1 MDEELLKALNRAKL
15 KIMVDPDNTFLGSIM
30 CGLDIVFDEKCSSAH
45 TNGTQIT
52 LSPKFFEELS
62 DNSRVGLILHEL
74 WHIGRLHNLRCKNR
88 DHETWNI
95 ACDIV
100 INNWLDDK
108 GYKELTQMG
117 LTNHTYDDKSEEE
130 IYDILK
136 KDAEENSHLQGMA
149 SSCQVKPNDVIEN
162 NSAEGKSIQL
172 GNVQEADIQTR
183 RLMER
188 KGNTSYGSGIF
199 EIDTLLDKFFQAQIP
214 WNVYL
219 EKYLTDMK
227 DYGARSYKRP
237 NRRYLYRGIYM
248 ASKLPEEGRLGHLQF
263 YIDTSGS
270 ISQEQMT
277 LYNTELRY
285 IWEELR
291 PTKMSIIQ
299 FCTEIT
305 AEDVLEDGDDY
316 KIIHI
321 VKSGGTSF
329 KPVREKILKDKPMCA
344 IIFTDLYAEKE
355 YTQTDGKVPLIWIAV
370 DTTLDKDAIL
380 EGKVIHLNTKNE
392 N

>member
-1 MDEELLKALNRAKL
+1 MDELLKALNRAKL

-30 CGLDIVFDEKCSSAH
+30 CGLDIILDDECSSAC
-45 TNGTQIT
+45 TNGLQIKIN
-52 LSPKFFEELS
+52 SKFFENLS
-62 DNSRVGLILHEL
+62 DKARIGLILHEL
-74 WHIGRLHNLRCKNR
+74 WHVGRLHSLRCKNR
-88 DHETWNI
+88 DHKTWNI

-108 GYKELTQMG
+108 GYKEITQKG
-117 LTNHTYDDKSEEE
+117 LVNHEYDNKSEEE
-130 IYDILK
+130 IYELLK
-136 KDAEENSHLQGMA
+136 KDSEENFHIQSTIV
-149 SSCQVKPNDVIEN
+149 SCEIKPNDVIEN
-162 NSAEGKSIQL
+162 SSVEGKGLQL

-188 KGNTSYGSGIF
+188 KGGTSYGSGIF

-248 ASKLPEEGRLGHLQF
+248 ASKMREEGRLGHLQF

-291 PTKMSIIQ
+291 PLKMSIIQ
-299 FCTEIT
+299 FCSKIT
-305 AEDVLEDGDDY
+305 AEDILEDGDDY
-316 KIIHI
+316 IGIHI
-321 VKSGGTSF
+321 VNSGGTSF

-355 YTQTDGKVPLIWIAV
+355 YTQTNGKVPLIWIAV
-370 DTTLDKDAIL
+370 DTTLGEKNVL
-380 EGKVIHLNTKNE
+380 EGKVIHLTTKNE

>member
-1 MDEELLKALNRAKL
+1 MDELLKALNRAKL

-30 CGLDIVFDEKCSSAH
+30 CGLDIILDDECSSAC
-45 TNGTQIT
+45 TDGLQIKVN
-52 LSPKFFEELS
+52 PKFFESLS
-62 DNSRVGLILHEL
+62 DKARIGLILHEL
-74 WHIGRLHNLRCKNR
+74 WHVGRLHSLRCKNR
-88 DHETWNI
+88 DHKTWNI

-108 GYKELTQMG
+108 GYKEITQRG
-117 LTNHTYDDKSEEE
+117 LVNHEYDNKSEEE
-130 IYDILK
+130 IYELLK
-136 KDAEENSHLQGMA
+136 KDSEENFHIQSTIV
-149 SSCQVKPNDVIEN
+149 SCEIKPNDVIEN
-162 NSAEGKSIQL
+162 SSAEGKGLQL

-183 RLMER
+183 RLIER
-188 KGNTSYGSGIF
+188 KGGTSYGSGIF

-248 ASKLPEEGRLGHLQF
+248 ASKMREEGRLGHLQF

-285 IWEELR
+285 IWEELK
-291 PTKMSIIQ
+291 PLKMSIIQ
-299 FCTEIT
+299 FCSKIT
-305 AEDVLEDGDDY
+305 AEDILEEGDDY
-316 KIIHI
+316 IGIHI
-321 VKSGGTSF
+321 VNSGGTSF

-355 YTQTDGKVPLIWIAV
+355 YTQTNGKVPLIWIAV
-370 DTTLDKDAIL
+370 DTTLGEKNVL

>member
-1 MDEELLKALNRAKL
+1 
-15 KIMVDPDNTFLGSIM
+15 M
-30 CGLDIVFDEKCSSAH
+30 CGLDIILDDECPSAC
-45 TNGTQIT
+45 TDGLQIKIN
-52 LSPKFFEELS
+52 PKFFESLS
-62 DNSRVGLILHEL
+62 DKARIGLILHEL
-74 WHIGRLHNLRCKNR
+74 WHVGRLHSLRCKNR
-88 DHETWNI
+88 DHKTWNI

-108 GYKELTQMG
+108 GYKEITQRG
-117 LTNHTYDDKSEEE
+117 LVNHEYDNKSEEE
-130 IYDILK
+130 IYELLK
-136 KDAEENSHLQGMA
+136 KDSEENFHIQSTIV
-149 SSCQVKPNDVIEN
+149 SCEIKPNDVIEN
-162 NSAEGKSIQL
+162 NSAEGKGLQL

-188 KGNTSYGSGIF
+188 KGGTSYGSGIF

-237 NRRYLYRGIYM
+237 NRRYLYRGICM
-248 ASKLPEEGRLGHLQF
+248 ASKMREEGRLGHLQF

-291 PTKMSIIQ
+291 PLKMSIIQ
-299 FCTEIT
+299 FCSKIT
-305 AEDVLEDGDDY
+305 AEDILEDGDDY
-316 KIIHI
+316 IGIHI
-321 VKSGGTSF
+321 VNSGGTSF

-355 YTQTDGKVPLIWIAV
+355 YTQTNGKVPLIWIAV
-370 DTTLDKDAIL
+370 DTTLGEKNVL
-380 EGKVIHLNTKNE
+380 EGKVIRLNTKNE

>member
-1 MDEELLKALNRAKL
+1 MDEELLKALNKAKL

-30 CGLDIVFDEKCSSAH
+30 CGLDIVFDDEVPAAC
-45 TNGTQIT
+45 TNGIQIK
-52 LSPKFFEELS
+52 LSPRFFGSLS
-62 DNSRVGLILHEL
+62 DKSKIGLILHEL

-88 DHETWNI
+88 DHETWNM

-108 GYKELTQMG
+108 GYGELVQQG
-117 LTNHTYDDKSEEE
+117 LVDHSLDNKSEEE

-136 KDAEENSHLQGMA
+136 KDSNKNASTKSMA
-149 SSCQVKPNDVIEN
+149 NICQIKPNDVIEN
-162 NSAEGKSIQL
+162 NSAESKSIQL

-183 RLMER
+183 KLMER

-227 DYGARSYKRP
+227 DYGVRSYKRP
-237 NRRYLYRGIYM
+237 NRRYLYKGIYM
-248 ASKLPEEGRLGHLQF
+248 ASRTPEEGRLGHLQF

-329 KPVREKILKDKPMCA
+329 KPVREKILKDKPICA

-370 DTTLDKDAIL
+370 DTTLDKDAVL

>member
-1 MDEELLKALNRAKL
+1 MDELLKALNRAKL

-30 CGLDIVFDEKCSSAH
+30 CGLDIILDDKCPSAC
-45 TNGTQIT
+45 TNGLQIKIN
-52 LSPKFFEELS
+52 PKFFESLS
-62 DNSRVGLILHEL
+62 DKARIGLILHEL
-74 WHIGRLHNLRCKNR
+74 WHVGRLHSLRCKNR
-88 DHETWNI
+88 DHKIWNI

-108 GYKELTQMG
+108 GYKELIQRG
-117 LTNHTYDDKSEEE
+117 LVNHEYDNKSEEE
-130 IYDILK
+130 IYELLK
-136 KDAEENSHLQGMA
+136 KNSEENSHVQ
-149 SSCQVKPNDVIEN
+149 STIINCEIKPDDVIEN
-162 NSAEGKSIQL
+162 NSAEGKGLQL

-183 RLMER
+183 KLMER

-199 EIDTLLDKFFQAQIP
+199 EINTLLDKFFQAQIP

-248 ASKLPEEGRLGHLQF
+248 ASKMREEGRLGHLQF

-291 PTKMSIIQ
+291 PLKMSIIQ
-299 FCTEIT
+299 FCSKITTEDI
-305 AEDVLEDGDDY
+305 LEDGDDY
-316 KIIHI
+316 TGIHI
-321 VKSGGTSF
+321 VDSGGTSF

-355 YTQTDGKVPLIWIAV
+355 YTQTNGKVPLIWIAV
-370 DTTLDKDAIL
+370 DTTLGEKNVL

-392 N
+392 S

>member
-1 MDEELLKALNRAKL
+1 MDELLKALNRAKL

-30 CGLDIVFDEKCSSAH
+30 CGLDIILDDECSSAC
-45 TNGTQIT
+45 TDGLQIKIN
-52 LSPKFFEELS
+52 SKFFESLS
-62 DNSRVGLILHEL
+62 DKARIGLILHEL
-74 WHIGRLHNLRCKNR
+74 WHVGRLHSIRCKNR
-88 DHETWNI
+88 DHKTWNI

-108 GYKELTQMG
+108 GYKEITQKG
-117 LTNHTYDDKSEEE
+117 LVNHEYDNKSEEE
-130 IYDILK
+130 IYELLK
-136 KDAEENSHLQGMA
+136 KDSEENFHIQSTIV
-149 SSCQVKPNDVIEN
+149 SCEIKPNDVIEN
-162 NSAEGKSIQL
+162 SSAEGKGLQL

-188 KGNTSYGSGIF
+188 KGGTSYGSGIF

-248 ASKLPEEGRLGHLQF
+248 ASKMREEGRLGHLQF

-285 IWEELR
+285 IWEELK
-291 PTKMSIIQ
+291 PLKMSIIQ
-299 FCTEIT
+299 FCSKITTEDI
-305 AEDVLEDGDDY
+305 LEDGDDY
-316 KIIHI
+316 IGIHI
-321 VKSGGTSF
+321 VNSGGTSF

-355 YTQTDGKVPLIWIAV
+355 YTQTNGKVPLIWIAV
-370 DTTLDKDAIL
+370 DTTLGEKNVL

>member
-1 MDEELLKALNRAKL
+1 MDELLKALNRAKL

-30 CGLDIVFDEKCSSAH
+30 CGLDIILDDEYSSAC
-45 TNGTQIT
+45 TDGLQIKVN
-52 LSPKFFEELS
+52 PKFFESLS
-62 DNSRVGLILHEL
+62 DKARIGLILHEL
-74 WHIGRLHNLRCKNR
+74 WHVGRLHSLRCKNR
-88 DHETWNI
+88 DHKTWNI

-108 GYKELTQMG
+108 GYKEITQRG
-117 LTNHTYDDKSEEE
+117 LVNHEYDNKSEEE
-130 IYDILK
+130 IYELLK
-136 KDAEENSHLQGMA
+136 KDSEENFHIQSTIV
-149 SSCQVKPNDVIEN
+149 SCEIKPNDVIEN
-162 NSAEGKSIQL
+162 NSAEGKGLQL

-188 KGNTSYGSGIF
+188 KGGTSYGSGIF

-248 ASKLPEEGRLGHLQF
+248 ASKMHEEGRLGHLQF

-291 PTKMSIIQ
+291 PLKMSIIQ
-299 FCTEIT
+299 FCSKIT
-305 AEDVLEDGDDY
+305 AEDILEDGDEY
-316 KIIHI
+316 IGIHI
-321 VKSGGTSF
+321 VNSGGTSF

-355 YTQTDGKVPLIWIAV
+355 YTQTNGKVPLIWIAV
-370 DTTLDKDAIL
+370 DTTLGEKNVL

>member
-1 MDEELLKALNRAKL
+1 MDELLKALNRAKL

-30 CGLDIVFDEKCSSAH
+30 CGLDIILDDECSSAC
-45 TNGTQIT
+45 TDGLQIKIN
-52 LSPKFFEELS
+52 SKFFESLS
-62 DNSRVGLILHEL
+62 DKARIGLILHEL
-74 WHIGRLHNLRCKNR
+74 WHVGRLHSLRCKNR
-88 DHETWNI
+88 DHKTWNI

-108 GYKELTQMG
+108 GYKEITQKG
-117 LTNHTYDDKSEEE
+117 LVNHEYDNKSEEE
-130 IYDILK
+130 IYELLK
-136 KDAEENSHLQGMA
+136 KDSEENFHIQSTIV
-149 SSCQVKPNDVIEN
+149 SCEIKPNDVIEN
-162 NSAEGKSIQL
+162 SSAEGKGLQL

-188 KGNTSYGSGIF
+188 KGGTSYGSGIF

-248 ASKLPEEGRLGHLQF
+248 ASKMREEGRLGHLQF

-285 IWEELR
+285 IWEELK
-291 PTKMSIIQ
+291 PLKMSIIQ
-299 FCTEIT
+299 FCSKITTEDI
-305 AEDVLEDGDDY
+305 LEDGDDY
-316 KIIHI
+316 IGIHI
-321 VKSGGTSF
+321 VNSGGTSF

-355 YTQTDGKVPLIWIAV
+355 YTQTNGKVPLIWIAV
-370 DTTLDKDAIL
+370 DTTLGEKNVL